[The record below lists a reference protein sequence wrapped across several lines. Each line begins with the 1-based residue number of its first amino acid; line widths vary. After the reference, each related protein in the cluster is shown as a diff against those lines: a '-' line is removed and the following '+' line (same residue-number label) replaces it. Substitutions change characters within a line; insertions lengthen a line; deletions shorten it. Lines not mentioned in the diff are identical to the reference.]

1 MGSALLFEWVVV
13 VVVVVVMVEE
23 DMVTVPDVGC
33 CNPPMSFNSA
43 DLPEDD
49 APTMRQN
56 SDSKRRL
63 RLSMA
68 NSRRATLDVS
78 FRQSVSGYD

>member
-13 VVVVVVMVEE
+13 VVMVEE
-23 DMVTVPDVGC
+23 LVTVPDIGC

-63 RLSMA
+63 RLAMA
-68 NSRRATLDVS
+68 NSRRGTLDIS